1 MVLDNCLSIALKRIM
16 YNWKDFSIGFL
27 IGTVSQVTI
36 RLSGY
41 TILLSPIPNFVL
53 NFFIILVYTLTR
65 KILDPTYA
73 PFTSPSVSRN
83 LYLML
88 D

>member
-1 MVLDNCLSIALKRIM
+1 MF
-16 YNWKDFSIGFL
+16 NWKDLSIGFL
-27 IGTVSQVTI
+27 ISTVTQVTI

-41 TILLSPIPNFVL
+41 TTPPSLIPYFGLHFPIFLFVL
-53 NFFIILVYTLTR
+53 LVYTLTR